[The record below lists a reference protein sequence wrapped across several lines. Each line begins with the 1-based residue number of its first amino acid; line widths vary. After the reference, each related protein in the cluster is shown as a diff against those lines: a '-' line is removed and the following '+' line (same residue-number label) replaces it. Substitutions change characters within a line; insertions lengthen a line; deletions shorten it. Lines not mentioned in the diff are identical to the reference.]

1 MRRRP
6 CDRRDQVDNG
16 EADHRHAENAGHKRH
31 HGAHAGGEAGDQNR
45 LAAVPGEERFAFC
58 DQFRPFAQQRD
69 VRRPLPVMMA
79 QPVGKPVSG
88 DGARRRRQQQRPERQ
103 GAARHQRAE
112 GDDDRSAGHRR
123 PQHRQRLGGG
133 RQQRQRIGENGMGG
147 GGRHDRGNDRCH
159 RGPPIPPGCCGAAG
173 ICRADGAGGNA
184 LPPAGRRSPVLR
196 RALRRRTLGGH
207 KLLFA
212 ASASNDT
219 PSPPRAVSVVGA
231 GIVGMCC
238 ALFLQ
243 RDGHQVTI
251 IDPREPGAGAS
262 FGNAGIIATCQ
273 VWPIAMPG
281 VLRRIPLMLLDP
293 EGPVVL
299 RWRYLPRIAPWLIRL
314 IAAARPQRVE
324 RPAAALAALLAG
336 AMPAYDALLA
346 EVGAGDLVRR
356 PGWLKVYASAR
367 AFAATAPERE
377 LLRRHGV
384 RFEVLTAAQIRQLEP
399 ALAPL
404 FGHGLFFPD
413 CGLVLNPKRLVD
425 TLARAFVAGG
435 GRLLRERATGF
446 AIDGDK
452 AVLTEHSRH
461 PCEAIVLAAGAWSRP
476 LAARLGAR
484 VPLDTERGYH
494 LMFETPEPSLGRP
507 AQWGEHYFNLV
518 PMEHGLRLTSGVE
531 FARLARIM
539 LPSLSSEP
547 RSRWLGFRPSLPD
560 SLPVLGRSARH
571 ADVYFAFG
579 HQHLGL
585 TLAAVSGRI
594 IADLVAGRDPG
605 LDLSPYRAER
615 W

>member
-1 MRRRP
+1 MTLSSRR
-6 CDRRDQVDNG
+6 
-16 EADHRHAENAGHKRH
+16 
-31 HGAHAGGEAGDQNR
+31 
-45 LAAVPGEERFAFC
+45 
-58 DQFRPFAQQRD
+58 QFRP
-69 VRRPLPVMMA
+69 
-79 QPVGKPVSG
+79 
-88 DGARRRRQQQRPERQ
+88 
-103 GAARHQRAE
+103 
-112 GDDDRSAGHRR
+112 RS
-123 PQHRQRLGGG
+123 
-133 RQQRQRIGENGMGG
+133 
-147 GGRHDRGNDRCH
+147 
-159 RGPPIPPGCCGAAG
+159 
-173 ICRADGAGGNA
+173 
-184 LPPAGRRSPVLR
+184 
-196 RALRRRTLGGH
+196 
-207 KLLFA
+207 
-212 ASASNDT
+212 
-219 PSPPRAVSVVGA
+219 VSVVGA

-251 IDPREPGAGAS
+251 IDPREPGEGAS

-324 RPAAALAALLAG
+324 RTAAALAALLAG

-346 EVGAGDLVRR
+346 EAGASDLVRR
-356 PGWLKVYASAR
+356 PGWLKVYASAQ
-367 AFAATAPERE
+367 AFAATAAERE

-476 LAARLGAR
+476 LAAR
-484 VPLDTERGYH
+484 PT
-494 LMFETPEPSLGRP
+494 
-507 AQWGEHYFNLV
+507 QWGEHYFNLV

-531 FARLARIM
+531 FAGLAMPADYRRIDRLARLARIM

-594 IADLVAGRDPG
+594 IADLIAGRDPG

>member
-1 MRRRP
+1 MTLSSRR
-6 CDRRDQVDNG
+6 
-16 EADHRHAENAGHKRH
+16 
-31 HGAHAGGEAGDQNR
+31 
-45 LAAVPGEERFAFC
+45 
-58 DQFRPFAQQRD
+58 QFRP
-69 VRRPLPVMMA
+69 
-79 QPVGKPVSG
+79 
-88 DGARRRRQQQRPERQ
+88 
-103 GAARHQRAE
+103 
-112 GDDDRSAGHRR
+112 RS
-123 PQHRQRLGGG
+123 
-133 RQQRQRIGENGMGG
+133 
-147 GGRHDRGNDRCH
+147 
-159 RGPPIPPGCCGAAG
+159 
-173 ICRADGAGGNA
+173 
-184 LPPAGRRSPVLR
+184 
-196 RALRRRTLGGH
+196 
-207 KLLFA
+207 
-212 ASASNDT
+212 
-219 PSPPRAVSVVGA
+219 VSVVGA

-251 IDPREPGAGAS
+251 IDPREPGEGAS

-324 RPAAALAALLAG
+324 RTAAALAALLAG

-346 EVGAGDLVRR
+346 EAGASDLVRR
-356 PGWLKVYASAR
+356 PGWLKVYASAQ
-367 AFAATAPERE
+367 AFAATAAERE

-507 AQWGEHYFNLV
+507 TQWGEHYFNLV

-531 FARLARIM
+531 FAGLAMPADYRRIDRLARLARIM

-594 IADLVAGRDPG
+594 IADLIAGRDPG